1 VRQLASVDELDL
13 GTYLAPGD
21 RVLWGQACAE
31 PRTLIEHLLASPAA
45 AGVSAFVGLP
55 GGGLTSAALT
65 SPGSLRFSSYT
76 GAGAN
81 SALHAAGV
89 LDIVPVHYS
98 HLPGLITRGQLG
110 ADVVFVQLA
119 GPDQDGRYSLGAG
132 RDYLVAAVER
142 ARTVIAEVSPAVP
155 WTYGGPYLTGADL
168 AVIVPARYDPPEMSA
183 PDSSAVADAIAAN
196 VAGLIQ
202 DGATLQFGVGS
213 MSEAVLAR
221 LGGHR
226 DLGVHSGQL
235 TDGVVDLMQAG
246 VVTGERKTA
255 DRGLAVAGLLYGS
268 RKLLDFAHRNEAIC
282 LRDARYTHEPAVL
295 AAQRQFTALNSA
307 LEVDLTGQVNAEVA
321 RGRYIGAVGGAIDF
335 IRGAAASPG
344 GLPVTMLPSAAGP
357 ASRIVAALSGPVST
371 PRSDAGVI
379 VTEHGVADLRGLPLA
394 ERAAR
399 MITIADPRF
408 RAALSAAAD
417 AVLSAIY

>member
-1 VRQLASVDELDL
+1 MQQLSSAAELDF
-13 GTYLAPGD
+13 GAYLAPGD
-21 RVLWGQACAE
+21 HVLWGQACAE
-31 PRTLIEHLLASPAA
+31 PRTLIEQLLASPAA

-55 GGGLTSAALT
+55 GVGVT
-65 SPGSLRFSSYT
+65 SPGPLRFSSYT

-81 SALHAAGV
+81 SALHAAAM

-98 HLPGLITRGQLG
+98 ALPGLITGGQLG
-110 ADVVFVQLA
+110 ADVVLVQLA

-142 ARTVIAEVSPAVP
+142 ARAVIAEVSPAVP
-155 WTYGGPYLTGADL
+155 WTFGGPYLAGEDL
-168 AVIVPARYDPPEMSA
+168 AAIVPARYDPAELPS
-183 PDSSAVADAIAAN
+183 PGSSAVQDAIAAN

-202 DGATLQFGVGS
+202 DGATLQLGVGS
-213 MSEAVLAR
+213 LTGAVLAR

-246 VVTGERKTA
+246 VVTGELKTA
-255 DRGLAVAGLLYGS
+255 DRGVAVAGLLYGS

-282 LRDARYTHEPAVL
+282 LRDARYTHDPAVL

-321 RGRYIGAVGGAIDF
+321 RGRYIGAVGGAVDF
-335 IRGAAASPG
+335 QRGAAASPG
-344 GLPVTMLPSAAGP
+344 GVPVTMLPSTAGQ

-399 MITIADPRF
+399 MIAIAAPRF
-408 RAALSAAAD
+408 RPGLSAAAD
-417 AVLSAIY
+417 AALSAARGE